1 VGLWRC
7 GRRVVGL
14 GGGSSQVA
22 LGRLVGVW
30 GELKIVEQKTSWLAM
45 FLNLPQDVDVGRRSI
60 RGTLLR

>member
-14 GGGSSQVA
+14 GGGSSRVA

-45 FLNLPQDVDVGRRSI
+45 FLNLPRGVDVGR
-60 RGTLLR
+60 